1 MVQSA
6 PTVAQFLTSQEKGLF
21 EIMIESAP
29 GLLAALLAIALYI
42 GLTFLIYY
50 LTTLPLRREMRA
62 RFFLAILESGL
73 RRGKSVE
80 ETIVQ
85 AAQSRDRCLGRKFQ
99 DLAGYIQQGTPP
111 ALALRWL
118 PGYLP
123 PHVVEMLAVGE
134 EIGDVP
140 RVLPACRKTLTAA
153 KSKTRAAW
161 RYLLIF
167 FIALLAAG
175 SLLRVPS
182 MLATY
187 VYPRLEDLALET
199 AAAEGVET
207 EVPQVIPQ
215 LANSALFY
223 VAIRAC
229 QVAVLALI
237 VLYVGGPRLQAKLR
251 LKPLAD
257 RLALF
262 VPWHRKRLQRDFSAM
277 LAVLLDAG
285 VPEER
290 ALELA
295 AKSTAN
301 GVFLRRASAAVEA
314 LKQGAPL
321 TDAVARLDRTGEF
334 RWRLAN
340 ACHAKG
346 GFFEALAGWHDA
358 LDAKAEQLEQAA
370 SHVAMALLVMANG
383 VLVSLIVVSIFQFL
397 SNLTEAQ
404 FLW

>member
-6 PTVAQFLTSQEKGLF
+6 PTVAQFLTSQERGLF

-29 GLLAALLAIALYI
+29 GLLAGLLAIALYI

-111 ALALRWL
+111 ALALRRL

-140 RVLPACRKTLTAA
+140 RVLPACHKTLTAA

-187 VYPRLEDLALET
+187 VYPRLEDMALET

-215 LANSALFY
+215 LANSSLFY

-237 VLYVGGPRLQAKLR
+237 VLYVGGPRLQAKL
-251 LKPLAD
+251 
-257 RLALF
+257 
-262 VPWHRKRLQRDFSAM
+262 RLQRDFSAM

-340 ACHAKG
+340 ACHARG